1 MVLDYACSREHLKN
15 FDFEPLFIEEL
26 GWDRHDE
33 TLNVS
38 VNGED
43 YRLVAIAHKRGMVA
57 FLYNSPS
64 KDKNP
69 DYQTRKKIEQQVAKS
84 IREHLIIYTDPD
96 KNNQIWQWVKKEVG
110 RPAACREHQ
119 YHKNQNGDSL
129 LQKLQSIAF
138 CLEEEEELNIV
149 DVTQRIRAAFDVDK
163 ITKKFFERFK
173 KEHGDFLKFIEGIED
188 VANREWY
195 ASIMLNRL
203 MFIYFIQKKG
213 FLDGDNNYLQNRLG
227 MTKEKKGKNTFFTF
241 YRHFLM
247 RLFHEGLG
255 QQKRTDEL
263 DKLLGK
269 VPYLNGGLFDVHE
282 LERDY
287 KDIQIPDE
295 AFEKILAYF
304 DQYQWHLDERPLQRD
319 NEINPDVLGYIFEKY
334 INQKQMGAYYT
345 KEDITDYIS
354 KNTIIPRIFD
364 MVEESFGSID
374 VVWNILKQNPD
385 RYIYDAVMKGVD
397 EDLPE
402 DIAVGIKDVSKRDK
416 WNELASEEYALPTEI
431 WREVVARRQRYEEVH
446 SKLTNEE
453 IKSINDLITYNL
465 DIQQFAQD
473 VVETTDDPKLLMSF
487 FTAISKIS
495 VLDPTC
501 GSGAFLFA
509 ALNILESLYEA
520 CLERMRAFV
529 AEKNGEKENLAEFQE
544 IFQNIEEHPNQRY
557 YILKSIILNNL
568 YGVDIMDEAVEICK
582 LRFFLKLVAQL
593 EKVEQVEPLPDIDF
607 NIRAGNTLV
616 GFTTLKEV
624 KKAIFQAN
632 DGQLKLVTKIDDKI
646 LNKII
651 QKAERVEEAYK
662 IFRNT
667 QIQKKLDHEALSE
680 AKKKLRQQLAAL
692 RNELNMY
699 QASEYGIKVAKGGTL
714 ESYEYYNEWL
724 TSHKPFHWF
733 VEFYEIIR
741 EGGFDVS
748 IGNPPYVEYSKVRK
762 KYTIS
767 KRLFKTEKCGN
778 LFAFILETSY
788 NLLHEDGR
796 QGFIVPISLVS
807 TQRME
812 PLQDS
817 ILNNSYS
824 SWHST
829 YAERPSKLFNGAEVL
844 LAISLFQKRRNEFG
858 FNYVTGLRKW
868 NKEERPALF
877 ETTNYE
883 LIEGKLRTY
892 ILPKLSSPIEKRIIK
907 KFWETNGV
915 IGDSFLKKYDNKI
928 YYRIG
933 GGRYWKIFTTFQ
945 PLFILNGEKSVS
957 SRENYIYF
965 STPQERDCTVA
976 IFSSTLFYWYF
987 IVTTN
992 GRDLNPSDLKKFPI
1006 SLTNIG
1012 KKHYSGFVKLASL
1025 LMEDY
1030 KANKIQKEKKSQQT
1044 GHIVYEEF
1052 YPRESKHILDKIDGI
1067 LADHYGFTEEEL
1079 DFILNYEIK
1088 YRI

>member
-1 MVLDYACSREHLKN
+1 MVLDYARSREHLKN

-241 YRHFLM
+241 YRHFLI

-255 QQKRTDEL
+255 QQKRTAEL

-354 KNTIIPRIFD
+354 KNTIIPRIFG

-385 RYIYDAVMKGVD
+385 RYIYDAIMKGVD

-402 DIAVGIKDVSKRDK
+402 DIAVGIEDVFKREK

-431 WREVVARRQRYEEVH
+431 WREVVTRRQRYGEVH
-446 SKLTNEE
+446 SKLTNGE

-473 VVETTDDPKLLMSF
+473 VVETTEDPKLLMSF

-529 AEKNGEKENLAEFQE
+529 AEKTGEKETLAEFQE

-607 NIRAGNTLV
+607 NFRAGNTLV
-616 GFTTLKEV
+616 GFTTFKEV

-632 DGQLKLVTKIDDKI
+632 AGQLKLVTEIDDKI

-699 QASEYGIKVAKGGTL
+699 QASEYGIKVAKGGIFK
-714 ESYEYYNEWL
+714 SYEDYNEWL
-724 TSHKPFHWF
+724 ASHKPFHWF
-733 VEFYEIIR
+733 VEFYEIIS
-741 EGGFDVS
+741 EGGFDAI
-748 IGNPPYVEYSKVRK
+748 IGNPPYLESREVDYEP
-762 KYTIS
+762 KYYRTLDNGTIHALCIEQS
-767 KRLFKTEKCGN
+767 VNILHKNGN
-778 LFAFILETSY
+778 VSM
-788 NLLHEDGR
+788 
-796 QGFIVPISLVS
+796 IVPLALVS
-807 TQRME
+807 TQRFE
-812 PLQDS
+812 IVQDLLEVDYRNVWFS
-817 ILNNSYS
+817 NF
-824 SWHST
+824 SW
-829 YAERPSKLFNGAEVL
+829 RPGRLFDTVNRALTIFVATKSKNPKSF
-844 LAISLFQKRRNEFG
+844 S
-858 FNYVTGLRKW
+858 
-868 NKEERPALF
+868 
-877 ETTNYE
+877 TNYQKWTSGTRDLLMYKMFHNE
-883 LIEGKLRTY
+883 IPRERTAFW
-892 ILPKLSSPIEKRIIK
+892 IPKLGNEIENGILDKFLTISS
-907 KFWETNGV
+907 
-915 IGDSFLKKYDNKI
+915 SLKDFMNKDGNRI
-928 YYRIG
+928 YYRTTG
-933 GGRYWKIFTTFQ
+933 GLYWKVFTDFA
-945 PLFILNGEKSVS
+945 PSFVLNGEAGHS
-957 SRENYIYF
+957 SREKWFNLRKKKHVK
-965 STPQERDCTVA
+965 STIAVLSSN
-976 IFSSTLFYWYF
+976 IFWWWYT
-987 IVTTN
+987 ITTN
-992 GRDLNPSDLKKFPI
+992 CRDLNPYDYQNFPI
-1006 SLTNIG
+1006 SDTILEDSFIQHIG
-1012 KKHYSGFVKLASL
+1012 TKYLDDLQRNSTMSTR
-1025 LMEDY
+1025 
-1030 KANKIQKEKKSQQT
+1030 IQQQT
-1044 GHIVYEEF
+1044 GTIETQSF
-1052 YPRESKHILDKIDGI
+1052 KINKSKPIIDEI
-1067 LADHYGFTEEEL
+1067 DLALANHYGLTEEEL
-1079 DFILNYEIK
+1079 DFIINYDIK
-1088 YRI
+1088 YRMGISG